1 MTTQHTA
8 AAGDLDLDF
17 GDQGRVHLVGP
28 NSYKIRVKDVRT
40 GPGQKIYFAAETG
53 INFHSYALG
62 RLNTDGSSDL
72 SFGDNGLTSGR
83 LAFQNST
90 VHSFAFT
97 PDSQLMLL
105 GTATSVANQAPAL
118 ARFTENGT
126 LDTRFGTDGYV
137 RLDRLGNTEA
147 SAPAA
152 QASSSVLGD
161 ASSGGLEVLPDG
173 KILGF
178 AGFNT
183 RDAGVIFRLHPDGSL
198 DNSFNGD
205 GYVRVVNPGNGGTV
219 LNNIMVQADGKCLG
233 CGEASVGGR
242 SAGMFVRY
250 GVDGR
255 LDPSFGQNGWVRIY
269 LPVGAIFL
277 RFQAM
282 ARQPNQRILGIGYGS
297 IEETQGA
304 LVSLEPDG
312 SPSIQFNGGN
322 PLLSAPDDADNTV
335 WYSGAIQRDG
345 KILVTGGSAVVSFDA
360 DVVVARLID
369 GAFDPSFNGKGW
381 VRTAA
386 EQGNKLVASS
396 LAVQVDGKILVAANN
411 NFYDG
416 LILRYHG

>member
-28 NSYKIRVKDVRT
+28 NSDKIRVKDVRT

-53 INFHSYALG
+53 INLHSYALG
-62 RLNTDGSSDL
+62 RLNTDGSPDL

-97 PDSQLMLL
+97 QDSQLLLL
-105 GTATSVANQAPAL
+105 GTATSAANQAPAL

-178 AGFNT
+178 ADFKMDG
-183 RDAGVIFRLHPDGSL
+183 GVIFRLHPDGSL

-205 GYVRVVNPGNGGTV
+205 GYVRVVKPGNSNTV

-233 CGEASVGGR
+233 CGETSVGGR
-242 SAGMFVRY
+242 PAGMFVRY

-255 LDPSFGQNGWVRIY
+255 LDPSFGQNGWV
-269 LPVGAIFL
+269 LTAVPGNGSSL
-277 RFQAM
+277 RFYAM
-282 ARQPNQRILGIGYGS
+282 ARQPNQRILGIGYAHV
-297 IEETQGA
+297 EKDLGA

-369 GAFDPSFNGKGW
+369 GAFDLSFNGKGW